1 MQRKKAQLFWDI
13 LSHLDLSRCVCGECY
28 DYHQKCHNS
37 LPHCVIVWV
46 LWCEDSSASAV
57 RYSEYYPPP
66 AHNYFSLHFLS
77 DILQLWIFN
86 VPKVELTFFLI
97 ILPQFDIFNC
107 QYAPL
112 CYGLQK
118 KNPKPNWIKSS
129 WFLGKVILRACLF
142 FCHKPTVPLKPSPH
156 KQVPPIQTYI
166 IQMEIKNISIEI
178 PKYFNR
184 NTKIL

>member
-1 MQRKKAQLFWDI
+1 MY
-13 LSHLDLSRCVCGECY
+13 HLNLSRCVCGECY

-66 AHNYFSLHFLS
+66 SRTLLFLTSLSLGYFTTFNFQCSKRRVDIFLKNFTS
-77 DILQLWIFN
+77 IWYSQLWY
-86 VPKVELTFFLI
+86 L
-97 ILPQFDIFNC
+97 
-107 QYAPL
+107 QYTPL

>member
-1 MQRKKAQLFWDI
+1 MPRKKARLFWNI
-13 LSHLDLSRCVCGECY
+13 LYHLNLSRCVCGECY
-28 DYHQKCHNS
+28 DYYQKCHNS

-66 AHNYFSLHFLS
+66 AHNYFSLHFPS
-77 DILQLWIFN
+77 NILRLWIFN
-86 VPKVELTFFLI
+86 VRKVELTFFLRI
-97 ILPQFDIFNC
+97 SPQLWYL
-107 QYAPL
+107 QYTPL

-166 IQMEIKNISIEI
+166 VQMEIQ
-178 PKYFNR
+178 KYFSR
-184 NTKIL
+184 NTKIF

>member
-28 DYHQKCHNS
+28 DYYQKCHNS

-77 DILQLWIFN
+77 DILLLWIFN
-86 VPKVELTFFLI
+86 IPKVMLTIFLI
-97 ILPQFDIFNC
+97 IPSQFDILNCDIFNMP
-107 QYAPL
+107 PL
-112 CYGLQK
+112 LRFAEEESEAK
-118 KNPKPNWIKSS
+118 LN
-129 WFLGKVILRACLF
+129 KVILVSWKSYSQSL
-142 FCHKPTVPLKPSPH
+142 PLLLSKTNS
-156 KQVPPIQTYI
+156 
-166 IQMEIKNISIEI
+166 SIEAFPTQTGVPHTNI
-178 PKYFNR
+178 
-184 NTKIL
+184 